1 MNTIFQFQNVTK
13 QYRDKIAL
21 ENISFDIQQGE
32 ILGYIGPNGAG
43 KTTTIKIL
51 VGLIKSFNGSIQYND
66 QDMDNPEGMGLLH
79 QELGYLPQE
88 VDFQNWRTVDHA
100 LRTFG
105 LLSGIPRDHID
116 ESITKSLEK
125 VGLSDVRQKKI
136 IHLSG
141 GMKQKLKFAQALMH
155 NPTFLVLDE
164 PMSGLDPSS
173 RFHVKNMIKELNE
186 SGITIFFSSHILN
199 DIENLAT
206 RIAIIHNGVIMK
218 IGTPNELRDEFRIG
232 NDINIEYTRH
242 TAQLT
247 VDNLEC
253 IQSISQETE
262 LEQIVHCKS
271 EANPDDAMHAILQF
285 LSEHHINI
293 KRIMLQEP
301 NLEQV
306 YLHYVGGE
314 QLQ

>member
-1 MNTIFQFQNVTK
+1 MSTLFQIQNVTK
-13 QYRDKIAL
+13 QYRDVTAL

-51 VGLIKSFNGSIQYND
+51 VGLIKNFDGSIQYIN
-66 QDMDNPEGMGLLH
+66 QDVDKSEGMGFLH
-79 QELGYLPQE
+79 QKLGYLPQE

-105 LLSGIPRDHID
+105 LLSGIPRDQID
-116 ESITKSLEK
+116 ESITKSLKK
-125 VGLSDVRQKKI
+125 VGLNDVRQKKI
-136 IHLSG
+136 MHLSG
-141 GMKQKLKFAQALMH
+141 GMKQKLKFAQALIH

-164 PMSGLDPSS
+164 PMSGLDPDS
-173 RFHVKNMIKELNE
+173 RFHVKNIIKELHE
-186 SGITIFFSSHILN
+186 RGITIFFSSHILN

-206 RIAIIHNGVIMK
+206 RIAIIHKGTIMK
-218 IGTPNELRDEFRIG
+218 IGTPTELRDEFRIG
-232 NDINIEYTRH
+232 NDINIEYSKSVS
-242 TAQLT
+242 QLS
-247 VDNLEC
+247 VENLEC
-253 IQSISQETE
+253 IQSITQESE
-262 LEQIVHCKS
+262 LVQIIHCKS
-271 EANPDDAMHAILQF
+271 EVNPDDAMHQILQF
-285 LSEHHINI
+285 LSENRINI

-314 QLQ
+314 QL